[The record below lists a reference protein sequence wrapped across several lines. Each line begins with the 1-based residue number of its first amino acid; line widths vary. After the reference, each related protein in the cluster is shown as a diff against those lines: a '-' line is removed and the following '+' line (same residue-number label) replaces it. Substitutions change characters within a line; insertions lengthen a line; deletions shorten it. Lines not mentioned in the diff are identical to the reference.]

1 MKVYSKNNV
10 LVEAEKRIRRLF
22 DDFENVVV
30 GFSGGKDSTVCLNL
44 TLKIAEEKNRLPLK
58 VLWVDQEAEWQGTAD
73 YCESVFDDKRIDPM
87 WFQMPMKWYNN
98 VSSHSKYINIWQD
111 GVKHMRERSEI
122 SIKENKYLDFG
133 FHELFEKIFAVHFPD
148 QKSCYISGV
157 RTEESPKRMMSLTSS
172 LTYKDITW
180 GKKLNESKGHYTF
193 YPIYDWS
200 YSDVWKY
207 IFDNKIVYNRI
218 YDSLFTHGVSVSDM
232 RISNLHHETAIQNL
246 LLIQEIE
253 PDTWNRI
260 AERIDGTNA
269 IKHLKTDAFKC
280 PSELPY
286 MFKSWKEYALYL
298 ADKLAN
304 DEEFLKKMHK
314 KIDKN
319 KKYMVSNKVY
329 VDFYKTLVKTVLSQ
343 DFDFTKLGNFL
354 TSPYFNTV
362 KKYVNGQLT
371 SKNIEVNRKYDK
383 YVKGLI

>member
-1 MKVYSKNNV
+1 MKIYSKNNV
-10 LVEAEKRIRRLF
+10 LVEAEKRIHRLF

-44 TLKIAEEKNRLPLK
+44 TLKVAEERNRLPLK

-73 YCESVFDDKRIDPM
+73 YCESVFDDKRIEPM
-87 WFQMPMKWYNN
+87 WFQMPMKWFNN
-98 VSSHSKYINIWQD
+98 VSSNEKYIHIWKD
-111 GVKHMRERSEI
+111 GAKHMRERSDK
-122 SIKENKYLDFG
+122 SIKENVYLDFG
-133 FHELFEKIFAVHFPD
+133 FHELFKRIFDVHFPD
-148 QKSCYISGV
+148 EKSCYISGV
-157 RTEESPKRMMSLTSS
+157 RTEESPNRMMSLTSS

-180 GKKLNESKGHYTF
+180 GKILDKTKEHYTF

-207 IFDNKIVYNRI
+207 IFDNNIVYNRI
-218 YDSLFTHGVSVSDM
+218 YDALFTHGVGVLNM

-253 PDTWNRI
+253 PDTWNKI
-260 AERIDGTNA
+260 AERHDGTNA
-269 IKHLKTDAFKC
+269 IKHLKSDAFKC
-280 PSELPY
+280 PKDLPY

-298 ADKLAN
+298 AENMTSDDQFMKNL
-304 DEEFLKKMHK
+304 HK

-329 VDFYKTLVKTVLSQ
+329 VAFYRKVIDTILSQ
-343 DFDFTKLGNFL
+343 DFDFTKLTNFL
-354 TSPYFNTV
+354 TNPYFNTV
-362 KKYVNGQLT
+362 KKYVNGKLN
-371 SKNIEVNRKYDK
+371 SKNIEINRKYDK